1 MSGIESGIGI
11 MTRRASYLKV
21 RPNGMMRY
29 CRDYPTK
36 LQKTFTDLP
45 QQFNR
50 ELGLHE
56 NCSDSDFLKAMG
68 ESSRA
73 YDLKVK
79 TLSNSDPEA
88 YTESELKMAVE
99 EVLRQ
104 RKVKEGGLAHV
115 AEQQYQNKAQW
126 EAALEAGEEVP
137 SKTDIALEVFP
148 EMDDIIDDSKRRK
161 LTFKEEVIG
170 HAWKAAQTLPK
181 LTTRQ
186 TMREAW
192 KRYALD
198 NNINVSSPSGKSKQ
212 QRFERVIKYTG
223 DFIISSETKDEVQD
237 RIQNFITN
245 KRHENPSIKAQS
257 LKRELGE
264 FIAAI
269 RYVPRIDWGDR
280 LSLESRSNNFQIPKE
295 TPPLKGKNL
304 SDDELRLFFRTCLT
318 QADSKW
324 TALLVAAHAGISGVE
339 IRRLRVDKDLYLNA
353 KYPHIIFRGGDS
365 RIAKTDARPRV
376 VPIVIGLE
384 VIKEFLPQTIKW
396 MNSVDPKSPNQIL
409 NKRLRKLLGA
419 EPDIK
424 THMFRHTWLRLSR
437 RARISE
443 DNKHAIAGWEHG
455 DRNNTVMERV
465 YDAQGYT
472 DDPELLKQLYDDQK
486 EIFSRFT
493 QDLTK
498 LNNVVRLG

>member
-1 MSGIESGIGI
+1 
-11 MTRRASYLKV
+11 MTRKASYLKV

-36 LQKTFTDLP
+36 LRKTFTDLP

-88 YTESELKMAVE
+88 YTESELRLAVDE
-99 EVLRQ
+99 ILRQ
-104 RKVKEGGLAHV
+104 RKLKAGQFAHV
-115 AEQQYQNKAQW
+115 PTERQYDTSEQFYAAAER
-126 EAALEAGEEVP
+126 GEVELSRP
-137 SKTDIALEVFP
+137 DLAEDAIP
-148 EMDDIIDDSKRRK
+148 EIDNIIDDSKRRK
-161 LTFKEEVIG
+161 LTFREEALG
-170 HAWKAAQTLPK
+170 AAWKAVQQLPQI
-181 LTTRQ
+181 TSRQ

-192 KRYALD
+192 ERYVKD
-198 NNINVSSPSGKSKQ
+198 NNIDITQGAGKDKQ
-212 QRFERVIKYTG
+212 QRFNRVIKHTG
-223 DFIISSETKDEVQD
+223 DFIISNETKDDVQM
-237 RIQNFITN
+237 RIQSFITG
-245 KRHENPSIKAQS
+245 KRHDNPNIKAQS

-269 RYVPRIDWGDR
+269 RYVPRIDWGNR
-280 LSLESRSNNFQIPKE
+280 LSLEGRSNNFQIPKE
-295 TPPLKGKNL
+295 TRPDRAKNL
-304 SDDELRLFFRTCLT
+304 SDDELGLFFRTCIT
-318 QADSKW
+318 KADAKW
-324 TALLVAAHAGISGVE
+324 TALLVAAHAGIMGSE
-339 IRRLRVDKDLYLNA
+339 ISRLRPDRDLYLDA
-353 KYPHIIFRGGDS
+353 KYPHIIFRGGDE
-365 RIAKTDARPRV
+365 RVAKTEARPRV

-384 VIKEFLPQTIKW
+384 VIKEWLPKTIKW
-396 MNSVDPKSPNQIL
+396 MSSVKHKSPNATL
-409 NKRLRKLLGA
+409 NKRLRALLGN
-419 EPDIK
+419 ESDIK
-424 THMFRHTWLRLSR
+424 THAFRHTWLRLSR

-465 YDAQGYT
+465 YDAQGYA
-472 DDPELLKQLYDDQK
+472 DDPELLRQLYEDQQ

-493 QDLTK
+493 VDLSAAP
-498 LNNVVRLG
+498 NVVQIKR